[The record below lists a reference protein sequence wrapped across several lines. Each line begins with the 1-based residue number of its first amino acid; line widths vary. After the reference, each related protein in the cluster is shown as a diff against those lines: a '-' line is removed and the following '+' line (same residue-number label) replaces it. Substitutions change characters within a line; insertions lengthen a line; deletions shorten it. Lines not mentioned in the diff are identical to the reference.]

1 MQGDWKYRKR
11 KPCRVLYG
19 NRVDTLPK
27 VTYMSDATVLR
38 PSVDIP
44 SENRFARAL
53 ANDDLLPLLS
63 GLTGRMMQM
72 PARRRLHAV
81 PLDTARPRIAV
92 IANQRSHRSTAG
104 HGHGYGHGR
113 DANMLYAAPDTRE
126 RMVDALEGFARAQVD
141 LLVIDGGDG
150 TVRDVMSA
158 ARPLFRDGM
167 PPIAVMP
174 NGKTNALANDLGIP
188 AGWNLDAIVT
198 AFRNGTIAERAPVEI
213 TYDGTEV
220 PLSGFILGAGAFVRA
235 TMLAQQAHRMG
246 AFNGTAVA
254 LSVLGGV
261 LQTCLGRRSNPWRA
275 GEVMAC
281 RNQATGETCDRHL
294 YLMLLSTL
302 RRFPLGLRPLGQDG
316 DGLNGLAIDA
326 PPRLL
331 PVVAPAVLMGRESAW
346 LNRMGYHRLNDL
358 EPSQVTLENGFILD
372 GELFPGGTMSVR
384 AGAPLR
390 FVVP

>member
-1 MQGDWKYRKR
+1 
-11 KPCRVLYG
+11 
-19 NRVDTLPK
+19 
-27 VTYMSDATVLR
+27 MSDATVLR
-38 PSVDIP
+38 PSVDIA

-72 PARRRLHAV
+72 PARRRTHAV

-92 IANQRSHRSTAG
+92 IANQRSHRGTAG
-104 HGHGYGHGR
+104 HDHGR
-113 DANMLYAAPDTRE
+113 NGNMLYAAPDTRE

-141 LLVIDGGDG
+141 LLVINGGDG

-158 ARPLFRDGM
+158 ARPLFRERM
-167 PPIAVMP
+167 PPIGVMP
-174 NGKTNALANDLGIP
+174 NGKTNALANDLRIP
-188 AGWNLDAIVT
+188 AGWDLDAIVT
-198 AFRNGTIAERAPVEI
+198 AFHKGTIAERAPVEI
-213 TYDGTEV
+213 TYEGTEV

-261 LQTCLGRRSNPWRA
+261 LQTCMGKRTNPWRA
-275 GEVMAC
+275 GEMMAC
-281 RNQATGETCDRHL
+281 RNQVTGETCERQF

-331 PVVAPAVLMGRESAW
+331 PVVAPAVLTGRESAW

-358 EPSQVTLENGFILD
+358 EPSQITLENGFILD